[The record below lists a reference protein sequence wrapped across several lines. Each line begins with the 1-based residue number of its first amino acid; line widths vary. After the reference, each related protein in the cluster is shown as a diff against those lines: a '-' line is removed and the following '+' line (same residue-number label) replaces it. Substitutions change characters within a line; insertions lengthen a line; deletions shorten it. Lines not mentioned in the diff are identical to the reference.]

1 MLSKDE
7 ISNLIEKIK
16 LNDNSIGNDL
26 DLSSLLYFIFF
37 KKMFLNFNIFLKF
50 EDQDLNIKKFNK
62 LFKILEKNTKIR
74 NLYLN
79 SNSLLFF

>member
-26 DLSSLLYFIFF
+26 DLSSLLICIFF
-37 KKMFLNFNIFLKF
+37 KKYF
-50 EDQDLNIKKFNK
+50 
-62 LFKILEKNTKIR
+62 
-74 NLYLN
+74 
-79 SNSLLFF
+79 